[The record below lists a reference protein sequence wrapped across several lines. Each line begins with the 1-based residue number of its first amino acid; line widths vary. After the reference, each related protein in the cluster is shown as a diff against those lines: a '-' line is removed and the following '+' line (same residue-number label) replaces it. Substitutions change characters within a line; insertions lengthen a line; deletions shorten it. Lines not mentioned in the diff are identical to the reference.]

1 MDIPAGCWHVKQV
14 ACVMSSSPT
23 PPPASLNCM
32 GVADVQTAPMPA
44 PRVRPARE
52 QPTSAP
58 LTMGEGTRKGAAE
71 QPPFPPAQPEL
82 VNRVPEGAALPEPRV
97 EAAHRCSQPEL
108 MDSVRGVLRSWS
120 RRSVRG
126 RDLCNW
132 SRWTAWGRDL
142 SWLSWGLAHQ
152 WNPPRFHQRSVCD
165 GVLCTSCLSSHLWA
179 SAHVSF
185 GVIRLQTMTFIWL
198 FNWRL
203 HQ

>member
-1 MDIPAGCWHVKQV
+1 MLNRWLVWWVPRQHPHQHPSTAWEWL
-14 ACVMSSSPT
+14 MSRLLPCR
-23 PPPASLNCM
+23 PPGWGQPGNSL
-32 GVADVQTAPMPA
+32 PPHL
-44 PRVRPARE
+44 
-52 QPTSAP
+52 

-97 EAAHRCSQPEL
+97 EAADGCSQSEL